1 MDNINEAKQNLLN
14 AIYEFED
21 QVLNA
26 AEKDKSLLENM
37 ETLKQFRLFVSQV
50 TSEINNL
57 G

>member
-1 MDNINEAKQNLLN
+1 MDNINEAKQNLLI

-37 ETLKQFRLFVSQV
+37 ETLKRFRVFVSQV
-50 TSEINNL
+50 TSEINKL